1 MSEFI
6 QIFLCDDD
14 PDEALFFESALQ
26 AIHLGYTL
34 TSFDESSEF
43 LHFLFNGHVFPDIII
58 LDLSMP
64 KQNGLECL
72 QEIRKKPSLAN
83 VPVIINSTSALS
95 KDVDSAF
102 RCGASLFMMKTC
114 SLKDLQQKLQQIL
127 IMDKS
132 RLISPSRENFF
143 IALHAQG

>member
-26 AIHLGYTL
+26 AIHLSYTL
-34 TSFDESSEF
+34 ISFYKSSEF
-43 LHFLFNGHVFPDIII
+43 LHFLFNGNVFPDIII
-58 LDLSMP
+58 LDLNMP
-64 KQNGLECL
+64 EQNGMECL
-72 QEIRKKPSLAN
+72 KEIRKKPSLAN

-102 RCGASLFMMKTC
+102 RCGASLFMMKTY
-114 SLKDLQQKLQQIL
+114 SQKDLRQKLQQIL
-127 IMDKS
+127 VMDRSK
-132 RLISPSRENFF
+132 LISPSRENFF
-143 IALHAQG
+143 VAPQAQG

>member
-26 AIHLGYTL
+26 AIHLCYTL
-34 TSFDESSEF
+34 ISFDKSSEF
-43 LHFLFNGHVFPDIII
+43 LHFLLNGHVLPDIII
-58 LDLSMP
+58 LDLNMP
-64 KQNGLECL
+64 GQNGLECL
-72 QEIRKKPSLAN
+72 EEIRKKPTLAA
-83 VPVIINSTSALS
+83 VPVIIYSTSALS

-102 RCGASLFMMKTC
+102 RCGASLYMKKTH
-114 SLKDLQQKLQQIL
+114 SLKGLQQKLQQIL

-132 RLISPSRENFF
+132 KLISPSRENFF
-143 IALHAQG
+143 IAPHVQG